1 MERVHIPFG
10 VPFCQI
16 VSNMVDVAGNEW
28 HVYVASPLFYGQ
40 NKDERDHRQV
50 LFGAH
55 SDHRCAG
62 EGLMLWDQN
71 APWEPRGLAGRP
83 SANILKY
90 KPRALTV
97 GVVTSAEPQHTHRMR
112 GHATNRKRS
121 KAEDDVTGGA
131 EDDVTG
137 GAEVDVTMGADRL
150 PGYSVGVRWWDNLTG
165 RWVPLRPYIS
175 ANYGAVRCASEFA
188 QEQKVFFTFV
198 MYDRKPQY
206 LHALGTHLPQWM
218 AVNVQ
223 SMIVRSSK
231 RSVDDTTH
239 LGYLLGKTYPMDMDS
254 ANCKQNHS
262 TASPMQACGKTG
274 T

>member
-1 MERVHIPFG
+1 
-10 VPFCQI
+10 
-16 VSNMVDVAGNEW
+16 MVDVAGNEV
-28 HVYVASPLFYGQ
+28 HVYVVSPLFYGQ

-71 APWEPRGLAGRP
+71 APWKPRGLSNQP

-97 GVVTSAEPQHTHRMR
+97 GVVTSAEPQHTHRM
-112 GHATNRKRS
+112 HSRKRS
-121 KAEDDVTGGA
+121 KAEGDVTGGA
-131 EDDVTG
+131 DVDVPG
-137 GAEVDVTMGADRL
+137 AAEVDVTMGTDRL
-150 PGYSVGVRWWDNLTG
+150 PGYSVGVRWWDNFTG

-239 LGYLLGKTYPMDMDS
+239 LGYLFGKIYPMDRDS
-254 ANCKQNHS
+254 ADCNQSHWTS
-262 TASPMQACGKTG
+262 SPMPARGKTG
-274 T
+274 K